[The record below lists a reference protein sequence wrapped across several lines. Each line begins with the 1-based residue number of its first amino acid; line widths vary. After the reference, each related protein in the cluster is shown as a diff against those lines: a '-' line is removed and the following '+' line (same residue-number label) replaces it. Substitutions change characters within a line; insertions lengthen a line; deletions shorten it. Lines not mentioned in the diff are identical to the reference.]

1 MDTLVLQ
8 QIQRYCDDPQ
18 LYKVQTLQKLW
29 SNYGEI
35 ARYYSPKCDKNII
48 VKHIKPPSKV
58 NHPRG
63 WHSDVGHQRKVDSYR
78 IEADFYQYYAVFCYD
93 DCYVPDYIALIKD
106 TVHTEQQ
113 TLLMEDLTS
122 SGFCLTFHT
131 ASDEQVKIVLHWLAH
146 FHGRFLQ
153 MTTPEL
159 WPVGS
164 YWYLTTRQAEYN
176 AMPAGL
182 LKDSAQQIDKA
193 LGSARFKTLLH
204 GDAKLA
210 NFCFSDDG
218 RVAAVDFQYVG
229 RGAGIKDVMY
239 FLGSCL
245 AEQQLW
251 AKHDEYIDYYFA
263 QLKNVLLQG
272 NVTKT
277 GEDNVNADNG
287 SKHAIE
293 APEPDNTVWIDELE
307 QEWRTLLPL
316 AWADF
321 NRFLQGWSP
330 GHVKINDF
338 MQAQTTL
345 ALTG

>member
-1 MDTLVLQ
+1 MDTPVLQ
-8 QIQRYCDDPQ
+8 QIQRYWDDPQ
-18 LYKVQTLQKLW
+18 LYQVQTLQKLW

-35 ARYYSPKCDKNII
+35 ARYYSPKHDKNII
-48 VKHIKPPSKV
+48 VKHIKPPSEV

-78 IEADFYQYYAVFCYD
+78 IEADFYQYYAAFCND

-106 TVHTEQQ
+106 SVHTEQQ

-122 SGFCLTFHT
+122 SGFSLTFNT
-131 ASDEQVKIVLHWLAH
+131 ASDAHVKIVLNWLAH
-146 FHGRFLQ
+146 FHGRFLHI
-153 MTTPEL
+153 TTPEL

-164 YWYLTTRQAEYN
+164 YWYLATRQAEYN
-176 AMPAGL
+176 GMPAGP
-182 LKDSAQQIDKA
+182 LKNSAQQIDSA
-193 LGSARFKTLLH
+193 LNSARFKTLLH

-229 RGAGIKDVMY
+229 RGIGIKDVMY

-245 AEQQLW
+245 PDGQLW

-263 QLKNVLLQG
+263 QLKGVLLRG
-272 NVTKT
+272 HVTEAN
-277 GEDNVNADNG
+277 EDNVNKQAIADLV
-287 SKHAIE
+287 
-293 APEPDNTVWIDELE
+293 PDNTVWADELE
-307 QEWRTLLPL
+307 QEWRKLLPL

-330 GHVKINDF
+330 EHIKINDF
-338 MQAQTTL
+338 MQAQTSL
-345 ALTG
+345 ALPG

>member
-1 MDTLVLQ
+1 MNTLVLQ

-35 ARYYSPKCDKNII
+35 ARYYSPKRDKNII
-48 VKHIKPPSKV
+48 VKHIKPPSEV

-78 IEADFYQYYAVFCYD
+78 TEADFYQHYAAFCYGE
-93 DCYVPDYIALIKD
+93 CYVPDYITLIKD
-106 TVHTEQQ
+106 SVHTEQQ

-122 SGFCLTFHT
+122 SGFSLTFNT
-131 ASDEQVKIVLHWLAH
+131 ASDEQVNIVLNWLAH
-146 FHGRFLQ
+146 FHGRFLHI
-153 MTTPEL
+153 TTPEL

-164 YWYLTTRQAEYN
+164 YWYLATRQAEYN
-176 AMPAGL
+176 AMPDGP
-182 LKDSAQQIDKA
+182 LKDSAEQIDRA
-193 LGSARFKTLLH
+193 LNSARFKTLLH

-245 AEQQLW
+245 PDGALW
-251 AKHDEYIDYYFA
+251 AKHDAYIDYYFA
-263 QLKNVLLQG
+263 QLKSVLLHG
-272 NVTKT
+272 HVTKT
-277 GEDNVNADNG
+277 SEDNVNNQ
-287 SKHAIE
+287 AIVDSV
-293 APEPDNTVWIDELE
+293 PDNTIWVYELE
-307 QEWRTLLPL
+307 QEWRKLVPL

-321 NRFLQGWSP
+321 NRFLQGWNP
-330 GHVKINDF
+330 EHVKINDF
-338 MQAQTTL
+338 MQAQTSL
-345 ALTG
+345 ALAR